1 MSKKNNQNASQAQN
15 NNHENNTEKKMEN
28 QNTNQRGG
36 EEYTSITGGPGLPG
50 GYSNSDNKSGFEK
63 TLEESNFETLVSATG
78 GIGGVPED
86 VEQTRNE
93 YKYEDLLTKLK
104 TEVPKIMDE
113 GILIPKIEEANT
125 KYNDVFEKTN
135 AMVAMMAYTA
145 GVYLNQLQFVRVA
158 RKLRDWG
165 DFVKKTF
172 PTLAKTARENR
183 MNIASLPGV
192 ENHFILGVE
201 RLAEIARYY
210 NKLTEK
216 GQKLLGA
223 DPIAS
228 ILGKHNIDMTLP
240 IDENRIKIDAVLAH
254 YELGK
259 KGMNVDSGV
268 LVKFFQANHKIT
280 AADRKYMIS
289 LAKKDEN
296 APAKYLQDVIA
307 AGGDRSDLI
316 SESTPDS
323 GYVDTKIK
331 NIDTQV
337 MKLDGSLKKVLE
349 SDNLEGEVDL
359 KAIDEL
365 IKKLENLRST
375 LRYHSN

>member
-1 MSKKNNQNASQAQN
+1 MSNLLGWVY
-15 NNHENNTEKKMEN
+15 EKILLFR
-28 QNTNQRGG
+28 TTFLRGD
-36 EEYTSITGGPGLPG
+36 Y
-50 GYSNSDNKSGFEK
+50 
-63 TLEESNFETLVSATG
+63 
-78 GIGGVPED
+78 
-86 VEQTRNE
+86 
-93 YKYEDLLTKLK
+93 
-104 TEVPKIMDE
+104 
-113 GILIPKIEEANT
+113 
-125 KYNDVFEKTN
+125 
-135 AMVAMMAYTA
+135 
-145 GVYLNQLQFVRVA
+145 
-158 RKLRDWG
+158 
-165 DFVKKTF
+165 
-172 PTLAKTARENR
+172 
-183 MNIASLPGV
+183 
-192 ENHFILGVE
+192 HFTLGVE
-201 RLAEIARYY
+201 RLAEMARYY

-216 GQKLLGA
+216 DQKLLGA

-254 YELGK
+254 YELAK
-259 KGMNVDSGV
+259 KDVIVEPRV

-280 AADRKYMIS
+280 AADRKYMNS
-289 LAKKDEN
+289 LAKEDEN

-307 AGGDRSDLI
+307 AGGDRSELI
-316 SESTPDS
+316 SEPTPDS

-349 SDNLEGEVDL
+349 SDNLEGDVDL